1 MRGALILIDAL
12 KKIDAE
18 RMILITSLTEGLR
31 EGVGWSE
38 DPKPSGEW
46 GG

>member
-12 KKIDAE
+12 KKIDVE

-31 EGVGWSE
+31 EGVGSSE
-38 DPKPSGEW
+38 DPKRSGEW